1 MRKLGLPIIA
11 FSLLGLISLFVP
23 MSGHSMFSVF
33 SEFDKF
39 RLVLMLAAFAVP
51 PVMAVAAMRATRT
64 EPWHGYVALL
74 GFALATVKSEVWVM
88 ISHIT
93 QAPAAMVMLTV
104 AICGGVLCTLLAVAT
119 EPRA

>member
-11 FSLLGLISLFVP
+11 CSLVGLISLFIP

-39 RLVLMLAAFAVP
+39 RLILMLAAFALP
-51 PVMAVAAMRATRT
+51 PVMAVAAMRATRP
-64 EPWHGYVALL
+64 EAWHGYVALG

-88 ISHIT
+88 ISHIA
-93 QAPAAMVMLTV
+93 QAPAAM
-104 AICGGVLCTLLAVAT
+104 LLM
-119 EPRA
+119 